1 MAVAT
6 TEGRSRLFPKITVGL
21 AVKLG
26 LLALFDGL
34 ILYAIPRMADNGE
47 KIMPW
52 LVGAAGLG
60 INYVYL
66 SRRSV
71 PLKYLTPG
79 AVFLGLFIVYPLGST
94 VFLSLTNFGT
104 GNILNQEQ
112 AQQQILDRATLSDA
126 ESVRY
131 DLALL
136 QSPTGELAL
145 ELTAPDGQVFLG
157 TADGLTPIDQSDR
170 EAYEQMPLTQ
180 AAERQREILDFEVP
194 TDNGVVKVNT
204 LTTAAER
211 TKSLIYDP
219 ERGVIVEPS
228 TGIEFEPV
236 DGRFVSTDGTE
247 VRTLE
252 PGWRTFIGTEN
263 FERVVSNENI
273 RGPFLRVFTW
283 TFGFAILSVI
293 TTLALG
299 LGLAMALDVEEIKGQ
314 RLYRSLLIVPYAVP
328 SFMSALVWRGLL
340 NEQFGAVNKLIP
352 GSVDW
357 LGDPWMAKFSIL
369 LVNLWL
375 GFPYMLLVSTGAL
388 QGIPK
393 EMTEAAKVDGA
404 GAWGVFRFVRFPM
417 LLITLAPLLIASFAF
432 NFNNFNLVFMLT
444 GGGPPVLGAQT
455 PAGHTDILI
464 SYTYRLAFEG
474 GRGQDFGFG
483 AAISMI
489 IFVLVALITAYSF
502 RHTKAFEELT

>member
-1 MAVAT
+1 MT
-6 TEGRSRLFPKITVGL
+6 TSGGRGGIVPQLSVGL
-21 AVKLG
+21 VVKLA

-34 ILYAIPRMADNGE
+34 ILFAIPRMVDNGE
-47 KIMPW
+47 RLMPW
-52 LVGAAGLG
+52 LVGAAAVG

-71 PLKYLTPG
+71 PLKYLIPG
-79 AVFLGLFIVYPLGST
+79 TVFLGLFIVYPLGYT

-131 DLALL
+131 DLSLL
-136 QSPTGELAL
+136 QAPTGELAL

-157 TADGLTPIDQSDR
+157 TAEGLTPIDQADR
-170 EAYEQMPLTQ
+170 GAFEQMPLTV
-180 AAERQREILDFEVP
+180 AADRQREILDFEVP
-194 TDNGVVKVNT
+194 TDSGVIKVNT

-211 TKSLIYDP
+211 TKSLVYDP
-219 ERGVIVEPS
+219 ERGIMVEPA
-228 TGIEFEPV
+228 TGAEFEPV
-236 DGRFVSTDGTE
+236 DGRFVSTDGSE
-247 VRTLE
+247 VRALE

-263 FERVVSNENI
+263 FERVVTNENI
-273 RGPFLRVFTW
+273 RGPFFRVFAW
-283 TFGFAILSVI
+283 TFAFAMLSVV

-299 LGLAMALDVEEIKGQ
+299 LGLAMVLDVEGIKGQ

-352 GSVDW
+352 GGVNW

-393 EMTEAAKVDGA
+393 GMTEAAKVDGA
-404 GAWGVFRFVRFPM
+404 GAWGVFRFVRFPL
-417 LLITLAPLLIASFAF
+417 LLITLAPLLISSFAF

-483 AAISMI
+483 AAISLI

-502 RHTKAFEELT
+502 RHTKAFEELA